1 MWMYVSELRL
11 ARFWSAFGKLKCHL
25 YALNVA
31 CHPEYKPPGYPNPST
46 CKSQGN
52 KNFRVVATLPYAH
65 PHSSLAT
72 LFSALHFAFIF
83 FVRLFFCCLLLAA
96 AAKIC
101 SPHTISPPNF
111 PSSICHFLIRLKFI
125 FYPLTTFVSFFCLA
139 STLFYISLSPG
150 EKLQKCWLVRL
161 HGVRGLTN
169 CTTATRKAPE
179 LPPVRPRQS
188 SPWECD
194 KVDIWVGKTF
204 TAAKFKHK

>member
-11 ARFWSAFGKLKCHL
+11 ARFWSAFGMLKCHL

-31 CHPEYKPPGYPNPST
+31 CHPEYKPPGYPNTST

-52 KNFRVVATLPYAH
+52 KNFRVVATLPYAD

-125 FYPLTTFVSFFCLA
+125 FYPLNHFCVLFLFGFNFVLHFSF
-139 STLFYISLSPG
+139 P
-150 EKLQKCWLVRL
+150 W
-161 HGVRGLTN
+161 
-169 CTTATRKAPE
+169 RKAAKMLTRSLARGQGSDKLYNCHPKSPRTSTC
-179 LPPVRPRQS
+179 PPPAEFNVGVWQS
-188 SPWECD
+188 WHLSW
-194 KVDIWVGKTF
+194 KNIHRS
-204 TAAKFKHK
+204 KFKHK